1 MRMDHLWRGTAT
13 DGANVLTF
21 PGQHISGVHGG
32 NGDDDIRGNAVPNF
46 VEGGGDDDVID
57 VAGGGNDGVNC
68 GDGNNDHVE
77 YGASDTIYE
86 GCEHF
91 TYVP

>member
-1 MRMDHLWRGTAT
+1 MD
-13 DGANVLTF
+13 
-21 PGQHISGVHGG
+21 GG
-32 NGDDDIRGNAVPNF
+32 HQSDDDIRGNAVPNF
-46 VEGGGDDDVID
+46 MEGGGGDDVID
-57 VAGGGNDGVNC
+57 VAGGGKDGVNC
-68 GDGNNDHVE
+68 GDANNDHVE